1 MPQQKSNSVRILQ
14 AKYKNKS
21 PKKTM
26 LHLLIGFIAGVIFCV
41 VFIFLT
47 ANRSPT
53 SIAHPR
59 LDYPLN
65 SLPNTPSGSS
75 NRAVEVQTSHQYL
88 NQLNQQPNDAHPFQ
102 TMPQP
107 TPVNNTELSHLFKHP
122 SATVKPVEA
131 IEISP
136 FQQIQQQQAKN
147 KTVRPKQTQTQT
159 QTQTQNNSA
168 NHLRAET
175 PQNNRKVI
183 ENTGIATEVS
193 DSPTIDKTPP
203 VKILITVKP
212 KEN

>member
-1 MPQQKSNSVRILQ
+1 MPQQKPNSVRILQ

-53 SIAHPR
+53 STAPPR

-65 SLPNTPSGSS
+65 SPPNTPSGSS

-88 NQLNQQPNDAHPFQ
+88 KQLNQQPNDAYPFQ
-102 TMPQP
+102 IMPQP
-107 TPVNNTELSHLFKHP
+107 TPVNNTEFSHLFKHP

-147 KTVRPKQTQTQT
+147 KTVRPKQTQ
-159 QTQTQNNSA
+159 NNSA
-168 NHLRAET
+168 NHLRADT